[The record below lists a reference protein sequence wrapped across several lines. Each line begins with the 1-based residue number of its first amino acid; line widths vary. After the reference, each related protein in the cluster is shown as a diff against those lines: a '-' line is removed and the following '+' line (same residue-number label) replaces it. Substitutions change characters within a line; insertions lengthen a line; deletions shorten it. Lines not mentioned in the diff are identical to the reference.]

1 MEFLTIVGEVGFPI
15 AGAIAAGL
23 FVFTTLKFILA
34 SVTGGVCGLKN
45 IIKALDNR
53 VQTMNNDLV
62 QIDAKVSHV
71 LALEQLQFTRSQDI
85 KKKQEREAKDA
96 LRDEANEVINKFIAN
111 VESRIYANLSK
122 QLVDNMFSSTGAS
135 TGTAELEGATIFWE
149 RDVDL
154 GTIAI
159 RITEIDGTVTT
170 VTVPVGDFG
179 F

>member
-1 MEFLTIVGEVGFPI
+1 MTTTSLKMSFLALIIFLATASAGELIHEF
-15 AGAIAAGL
+15 
-23 FVFTTLKFILA
+23 
-34 SVTGGVCGLKN
+34 KN
-45 IIKALDNR
+45 PSFSGIGYSN
-53 VQTMNNDLV
+53 
-62 QIDAKVSHV
+62 HV

-85 KKKQEREAKDA
+85 KKKKEREAKDA
-96 LRDEANEVINKFIAN
+96 ERDEANEVINKFIAN

-159 RITEIDGTVTT
+159 RITEIDGTVRT
-170 VTVPVGDFG
+170 VRVAVGDFG

>member
-1 MEFLTIVGEVGFPI
+1 MTTTSLKMSFLALIIFLATASAGELIHEF
-15 AGAIAAGL
+15 
-23 FVFTTLKFILA
+23 
-34 SVTGGVCGLKN
+34 KN
-45 IIKALDNR
+45 PSFSGIGYSN
-53 VQTMNNDLV
+53 
-62 QIDAKVSHV
+62 HV

-85 KKKQEREAKDA
+85 KKKKEREAKDA
-96 LRDEANEVINKFIAN
+96 ERDEANEVINKFIAN

>member
-1 MEFLTIVGEVGFPI
+1 MTTTSLKMSFLALIIFLTTASAGELHYEF
-15 AGAIAAGL
+15 
-23 FVFTTLKFILA
+23 
-34 SVTGGVCGLKN
+34 KN
-45 IIKALDNR
+45 PSFSGQGYSN
-53 VQTMNNDLV
+53 
-62 QIDAKVSHV
+62 HV

>member
-1 MEFLTIVGEVGFPI
+1 MMTTTSLKMSFLALIVFLTTASAGELHYEF
-15 AGAIAAGL
+15 
-23 FVFTTLKFILA
+23 
-34 SVTGGVCGLKN
+34 KN
-45 IIKALDNR
+45 PSFSGQGYSN
-53 VQTMNNDLV
+53 
-62 QIDAKVSHV
+62 HV

-85 KKKQEREAKDA
+85 KKKKEREAKDA
-96 LRDEANEVINKFIAN
+96 ERDEANEVINKFIAN